1 MSFLPQAFLSN
12 INSKDGLAKP
22 SRFQVILPIPQ
33 YVNSFIEQS
42 FIEQLINLPGN
53 LISDVSSY
61 LRGRNDSDIQS
72 NSTNTSVTRYLSLQ
86 CEATELP
93 GKSLQTADV
102 KIYGPI
108 FKVPYQTQYQDINL
122 TFICTNEFFER
133 KLFDRWLEA
142 IMPSDT
148 NNLRFSKGKD
158 TRYLTNVKIIQY
170 DDFVRQIYAVEL
182 IDAYPVGIASQQLSW
197 GEENFHRLTVQ
208 FTYQKYKTIYSG
220 NYNLTE
226 FVLEVF
232 GAQAS
237 KWIDNT
243 TGELVAP
250 VGKLFNKYF

>member
-1 MSFLPQAFLSN
+1 MTFLPQAFLSN

-22 SRFQVILPIPQ
+22 SRFQVLLPIPQ
-33 YVNSFIEQS
+33 YINSFIEQS
-42 FIEQLINLPGN
+42 LIEQLINLPGN
-53 LISDVSSY
+53 LISDVTSY
-61 LRGRNDSDIQS
+61 LRGRNEADIQS

-93 GKSLQTADV
+93 GRSMQTADV

-142 IMPSDT
+142 IMPNDT
-148 NNLRFSKGKD
+148 NNLRFAKGKE

-182 IDAYPVGIASQQLSW
+182 IDAYPIGIASQQLSW

-208 FTYQKYKTIYSG
+208 FTFQKYKTIYSG

-237 KWIDNT
+237 RWIDST
-243 TGELVAP
+243 TGKLVSP